1 MVTYGDIKIKK
12 FDIIKLFL
20 YICIVKKILI
30 MPKSK
35 GRKKTNKS
43 KKKNIIVPM
52 TDANQHIRE
61 HNTEKIR
68 QNKALIKKIA
78 EYKAKQEMA
87 QQNAI
92 DNTSKTID
100 GMK

>member
-1 MVTYGDIKIKK
+1 
-12 FDIIKLFL
+12 
-20 YICIVKKILI
+20 

-78 EYKAKQEMA
+78 EYKAKQQMA
-87 QQNAI
+87 QHNAI

>member
-1 MVTYGDIKIKK
+1 M
-12 FDIIKLFL
+12 L
-20 YICIVKKILI
+20 KKILI

-35 GRKKTNKS
+35 GRKKTNKL

-61 HNTEKIR
+61 HNAEKIR

-78 EYKAKQEMA
+78 EYKAKQQMA

>member
-1 MVTYGDIKIKK
+1 
-12 FDIIKLFL
+12 
-20 YICIVKKILI
+20 

-52 TDANQHIRE
+52 TDANQHIRK

-78 EYKAKQEMA
+78 EYKAKQQMA